1 MSDVPK
7 QQAKPSVPGRGVKS
21 DPNSQIASRLKALY
35 SAVEQEPI
43 PDMFLDLLEQLDR
56 AERLSKG

>member
-1 MSDVPK
+1 MADHRNSKRSGVLRPGTVPI
-7 QQAKPSVPGRGVKS
+7 
-21 DPNSQIASRLKALY
+21 DPNSQVAAKLKAFY

-56 AERLSKG
+56 AEKAGEE